1 MTTGD
6 QELIANQQLQKKFK
20 PIKQRI
26 DEAEREK
33 FWSEFSAGIE

>member
-1 MTTGD
+1 M
-6 QELIANQQLQKKFK
+6 QKKCK

-33 FWSEFSAGIE
+33 FWSEFSAGIEQN